1 MHRFITFFVSTLILF
16 LFGNGPLLAQNQGAI
31 SGVVR
36 DKNSQ
41 EELIGA
47 TVILEGT
54 NLGVQTD
61 ATGKFQLK
69 GIPPKSYNIKINY
82 IGYLSKTLFN
92 VVITNGN
99 IQTFTIEL
107 EPESKGLNEV
117 VIQTRT
123 FGKRTETPLSIQS
136 LSAEEIRSNPGGNFD
151 ISRVIQALP
160 GVGGNTGGASFRN
173 DIVIRGGG
181 PNENVFYIDGIEI
194 PVINHFSTQGSSGGP
209 QGILNVS
216 FIQDVTLSS
225 SSFGA
230 RTDNALSSVF
240 SFKQREGNS
249 DRLQGNFRLSASE
262 VALTMDGP
270 VSKNTTFLASARR
283 SYLQFL
289 FMALDIPIRPN
300 YWDFQYKT
308 TTKLNDK
315 YTLTTLGVGAIDEFK
330 FAVPQESTPEKEYAI
345 RSSPSVNQWNYTMGV
360 ILKKKVSKGFIQYSM
375 SRNMLNNRLDKWQD
389 NKENDEN
396 FRVLK
401 IQSRE
406 IENKFR
412 AEVNKYS
419 NKWKYSYGGMIQYV
433 KYDNSTYNKVNN
445 GVYDTSGNMII
456 PPLEIKFASA
466 IEFFKIGFFG
476 EVSRR
481 FFNERLSVNLG
492 LRTDGNTFTNNGL
505 NFLNTL
511 SPRASASYA
520 LNEKLNLNAS
530 IGRYFKVPIY
540 TILGYRD
547 NAGNFVNKDNEYVS
561 CNHFVSGIE
570 YLPTA
575 STRITVE
582 GFYKVYG
589 NYPISNLTGISL
601 ANLGADFSVLGNEK
615 TTSSGEG
622 RSYGFELFFQ
632 QKLTKSLFAT
642 ISYTWFRS
650 EFSGLDNKLI
660 ASAWDNRNL
669 ISAIL
674 GYKFKK
680 GWEVGMKYRFAGGS
694 PYSPFDMEASRTNYL
709 TLGQGVY
716 DYSKLNTLRVSPFN
730 QFDIRVD
737 KKVNFKKVTL
747 DLYMDIQ
754 NALLISSE
762 AFPNYTF
769 ERTPDNLG
777 WKTTDG
783 NPVQTNG
790 SNATPVL
797 LSNYSNTVIPTIGF
811 ILEF

>member
-1 MHRFITFFVSTLILF
+1 MILF
-16 LFGNGPLLAQNQGAI
+16 LLGNGSLLAQNQGAI

-412 AEVNKYS
+412 VEVNKYS
-419 NKWKYSYGGMIQYV
+419 NKWKYSYGGMLQYV
-433 KYDNSTYNKVNN
+433 KYDNSTYNKLNN
-445 GVYDTSGNMII
+445 GVYDSIGNMKV
-456 PPLEIKFASA
+456 PPLEIRFASA

-492 LRTDGNTFTNNGL
+492 IRTDGNTFTNNGL

-520 LNEKLNLNAS
+520 INEKINLNAS
-530 IGRYFKVPIY
+530 LGRYFKVPIY
-540 TILGYRD
+540 TILGYKD
-547 NAGNFVNKDNEYVS
+547 NAGNFVNKDNDYVS

-615 TTSSGEG
+615 TTSTGEG

-650 EFSGLDNKLI
+650 EFSGIDNKLI

-709 TLGQGVY
+709 TVGQGVY
-716 DYSKLNTLRVSPFN
+716 DYSKLNTLRISSFN
-730 QFDIRVD
+730 QFDIRLD
-737 KKVNFKKVTL
+737 KKMNFKKVTL

-790 SNATPVL
+790 SNATPVI
-797 LSNYSNTVIPTIGF
+797 LSNFSNTVIPTIGF

>member
-433 KYDNSTYNKVNN
+433 KYDNSTYNKLNN

-615 TTSSGEG
+615 TASSGEG

>member
-1 MHRFITFFVSTLILF
+1 M
-16 LFGNGPLLAQNQGAI
+16 GNGSLLAQNQGAI

-69 GIPPKSYNIKINY
+69 GIPPKSYNIRINY

-107 EPESKGLNEV
+107 EPESKGLNEL

-433 KYDNSTYNKVNN
+433 KYDNSTYNKLNN
-445 GVYDTSGNMII
+445 GVYDTSGNLIV

-481 FFNERLSVNLG
+481 FFNERLSVNFG

-622 RSYGFELFFQ
+622 RTYGFELFFQ

-790 SNATPVL
+790 SNATPVI
-797 LSNYSNTVIPTIGF
+797 LSNFSNTVIPTIGF

>member
-1 MHRFITFFVSTLILF
+1 MHRFITFFISTLILF
-16 LFGNGPLLAQNQGAI
+16 LLGNGSLLAQNQGAI

-69 GIPPKSYNIKINY
+69 GIPPKSYNIRINY

-433 KYDNSTYNKVNN
+433 KYDNSTYNKLNN
-445 GVYDTSGNMII
+445 GVYDTSGNLIV

-481 FFNERLSVNLG
+481 FFNERLSVNFG

-622 RSYGFELFFQ
+622 RTYGFELFFQ

-790 SNATPVL
+790 SNATPVI
-797 LSNYSNTVIPTIGF
+797 LSNFSNTVIPTIGF

>member
-1 MHRFITFFVSTLILF
+1 MQRFITFFISTLISF
-16 LFGNGPLLAQNQGAI
+16 LLGNDSLLAQNQGAI

-419 NKWKYSYGGMIQYV
+419 NKWKYSYGGMVQYV
-433 KYDNSTYNKVNN
+433 KYDNSTYNKLNN
-445 GVYDTSGNMII
+445 GVYDTSGNLIV

-520 LNEKLNLNAS
+520 VNEKLNLNAS

-622 RSYGFELFFQ
+622 RTYGFELFFQ

-650 EFSGLDNKLI
+650 EFSGIDNKLI

-716 DYSKLNTLRVSPFN
+716 DYSQLNTLRVSPFN

-790 SNATPVL
+790 SNATPVI
-797 LSNYSNTVIPTIGF
+797 LSNFSNTVIPTIGF

>member
-1 MHRFITFFVSTLILF
+1 MHKFITFFISTLILF
-16 LFGNGPLLAQNQGAI
+16 LLGNGSLLAQNQGAI

-412 AEVNKYS
+412 VEVNKYS
-419 NKWKYSYGGMIQYV
+419 NKWKYSYGGMLQYV
-433 KYDNSTYNKVNN
+433 KYDNSTYNKLNN
-445 GVYDTSGNMII
+445 GVYDSIGNMKV
-456 PPLEIKFASA
+456 PPLEIRFASA

-492 LRTDGNTFTNNGL
+492 IRTDGNTFTNNGL

-520 LNEKLNLNAS
+520 INEKINLNAS
-530 IGRYFKVPIY
+530 LGRYFKVPIY
-540 TILGYRD
+540 TILGYKD
-547 NAGNFVNKDNEYVS
+547 NAGNFVNKDNDYVS

-615 TTSSGEG
+615 TTSTGEG

-650 EFSGLDNKLI
+650 EFSGIDNKLI

-709 TLGQGVY
+709 TVGQGVY
-716 DYSKLNTLRVSPFN
+716 DYSKLNTLRISSFN
-730 QFDIRVD
+730 QFDIRLD
-737 KKVNFKKVTL
+737 KKMNFKKVTL

-790 SNATPVL
+790 SNATPVI
-797 LSNYSNTVIPTIGF
+797 LSNFSNTVIPTIGF